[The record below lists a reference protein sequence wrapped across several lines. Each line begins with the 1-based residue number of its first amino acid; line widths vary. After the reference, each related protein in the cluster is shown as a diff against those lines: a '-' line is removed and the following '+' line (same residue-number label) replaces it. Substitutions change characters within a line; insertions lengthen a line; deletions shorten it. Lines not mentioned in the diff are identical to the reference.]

1 MPASSAR
8 RREFTV
14 IGTSAA
20 FLLAGVVLAILTWT
34 GDTGDGLFWVLLGT
48 ALLAQLIMTSIDR
61 ERDISVSGVLLCVVL
76 AIGFL
81 DPAGAMAI
89 PALTSSAW
97 LVQRRYRWQ
106 AFVVNLAGTATPDAF
121 AAWGVGHLGI
131 PQDGVAFPFV
141 LAAVGAVVLFVN
153 IAFVDAEINL
163 LDGLPQQ
170 LPRLPLDYLL
180 VTGMNLALAAG
191 LAAVYVQTGLAVIA
205 CALLMV
211 LAFSYMMR
219 LVSIAR
225 ARTRQYANLSW
236 GVLSSLI
243 RTLDE
248 RDHRAAR
255 HCAAVARFSRDIAR
269 RAGMSEREQ
278 ELAHTAGLLHD
289 IGRFALSDRVL
300 EPEGELTQDDWRVVR
315 LHPSIG
321 ANLLQDIGVYGPVA
335 EIVLAHH
342 ERIDGRGYPNGVSG
356 DEIPPIAR
364 IVAVAEVYDTL
375 TAPDTYRDRMTSFE
389 ALTELRRVSGRQ
401 LDERYVEILAQLLAG
416 QGTDYRHAD
425 EADYD
430 RELDIERRLNE
441 AAAN

>member
-1 MPASSAR
+1 M
-8 RREFTV
+8 
-14 IGTSAA
+14 
-20 FLLAGVVLAILTWT
+20 
-34 GDTGDGLFWVLLGT
+34 
-48 ALLAQLIMTSIDR
+48 
-61 ERDISVSGVLLCVVL
+61 
-76 AIGFL
+76 
-81 DPAGAMAI
+81 
-89 PALTSSAW
+89 
-97 LVQRRYRWQ
+97 
-106 AFVVNLAGTATPDAF
+106 
-121 AAWGVGHLGI
+121 
-131 PQDGVAFPFV
+131 
-141 LAAVGAVVLFVN
+141 
-153 IAFVDAEINL
+153 
-163 LDGLPQQ
+163 
-170 LPRLPLDYLL
+170 
-180 VTGMNLALAAG
+180 
-191 LAAVYVQTGLAVIA
+191 
-205 CALLMV
+205 
-211 LAFSYMMR
+211 
-219 LVSIAR
+219 
-225 ARTRQYANLSW
+225 
-236 GVLSSLI
+236 LSSLV

-278 ELAHTAGLLHD
+278 ELAHTSGLLHD

-356 DEIPPIAR
+356 DEIPAIAR

-375 TAPDTYRDRMTSFE
+375 TAPDTYRERMTSFE
-389 ALTELRRVSGRQ
+389 ALTELRRVAGRQ
-401 LDERYVEILAQLLAG
+401 LDADYVEILAQLLAG